1 MMEADPM
8 SVSSPE
14 KPRFTRREVL
24 VMSGLSAMAI
34 TLPGRAT
41 SAVDTTAAGL
51 AQPLCY
57 SSASQL
63 ARAIRAGQVTSE
75 EVVTACLDRIKAVN
89 PIINAVVQL
98 DREGALS
105 AARAADVAASR
116 GEWMGPLHGVPM
128 TIKDSLDTQG
138 MVSTGGTLGR
148 KDHVPGADATVVRRL
163 REAGA
168 ILMGKTN
175 TPELTLSF
183 DTNNLVYGQT
193 LNPYNTSLTPGGS
206 SGGAAAIVAAGGSPF
221 DIGSDYGG
229 SIRYPAHINGICG
242 IKPTSGRVPRTGH
255 VYPFGGVQDSF
266 QQLGPLARSVEDL
279 ALLLPLIMGPDGID
293 PYVPSLVWNSSNEQS
308 AGTFKVAWFADNGIA
323 TPIPEIQRAVQL
335 AVGALTSLG
344 AEAAEARPEG
354 IESTMEVTMPIYFW
368 DGGAAV
374 KRLLQ
379 DAGTVEHTLGGVFEA
394 PALTADQLDAALT
407 RLDTWRSG
415 MLSFM
420 SGYDALICP
429 VNAATAFS
437 AGAPLTEEMMANGSY
452 TMAFNAT
459 GWPALVV
466 PTGLSHEGMP
476 IGVQVVAGAGREDLV
491 LAAGFAIERA
501 LKGYRRPV
509 LG

>member
-1 MMEADPM
+1 
-8 SVSSPE
+8 
-14 KPRFTRREVL
+14 
-24 VMSGLSAMAI
+24 
-34 TLPGRAT
+34 
-41 SAVDTTAAGL
+41 
-51 AQPLCY
+51 
-57 SSASQL
+57 
-63 ARAIRAGQVTSE
+63 
-75 EVVTACLDRIKAVN
+75 
-89 PIINAVVQL
+89 
-98 DREGALS
+98 
-105 AARAADVAASR
+105 
-116 GEWMGPLHGVPM
+116 M
-128 TIKDSLDTQG
+128 TIKDSLDAES

-193 LNPYNTSLTPGGS
+193 LNPYNTSLSPGGS
-206 SGGAAAIVAAGGSPF
+206 SGGAGAIIAVGGSPF

-229 SIRYPAHINGICG
+229 SIRYPAHVNGICG

-255 VYPFGGVQDSF
+255 VYPFGGIQDSF

-279 ALLLPLIMGPDGID
+279 ALLLPLIMGADGMD
-293 PYVPSLVWNSSNEQS
+293 PYVPPLAWNSSDEQS
-308 AGTFKVAWFADNGIA
+308 AGNFKVAWFADNGIA
-323 TPIPEIQRAVQL
+323 TPLPEIQRAVQL

-344 AEAAEARPEG
+344 AEAAEARPAG
-354 IESTMEVTMPIYFW
+354 IEATLEVIMPIYFW

-379 DAGTVEHTLGGVFEA
+379 DAGTVEHTLGGVFGA
-394 PALTADQLDAALT
+394 PALTTDQLDAALT
-407 RLDTWRSG
+407 RLDAWRSG

-420 SGYDALICP
+420 SGYDVLICP
-429 VNAATAFS
+429 VNATTAFS
-437 AGAPLTEEMMANGSY
+437 AGAPFSEEMMANGSY
-452 TMAFNAT
+452 AMAFNAT

-476 IGVQVVAGAGREDLV
+476 IGVQVVAGPGREDLA

-501 LKGYRRPV
+501 LNGYRRPV
-509 LG
+509 LA